1 MGQKKLHV
9 PIEKGAELL
18 EFVEEEDEDTQ
29 NGYGIE
35 GGSEDG
41 WDWINEDGFTC
52 IHDHDWEAA
61 TSLPL

>member
-41 WDWINEDGFTC
+41 
-52 IHDHDWEAA
+52 
-61 TSLPL
+61 